1 MDKVVQIIEL
11 IVMIMCYGM
20 YFYNDIKKD
29 NYNAIKFLVL
39 GAIMQNLTL
48 HLKQRGVKNMIIGFL
63 SGLFIGAVAGV
74 AVMSLCAAAKERD
87 EL

>member
-1 MDKVVQIIEL
+1 MFGRTTERGGIVVQIIEL

-29 NYNAIKFLVL
+29 HYNAIKKDHYNAIKFLMF

-48 HLKQRGVKNMIIGFL
+48 HLK
-63 SGLFIGAVAGV
+63 
-74 AVMSLCAAAKERD
+74 
-87 EL
+87 

>member
-1 MDKVVQIIEL
+1 
-11 IVMIMCYGM
+11 MIMCYGM

-29 NYNAIKFLVL
+29 HYNAIKFLVL

>member
-29 NYNAIKFLVL
+29 HYNAIKFLVL

-48 HLKQRGVKNMIIGFL
+48 HLK
-63 SGLFIGAVAGV
+63 
-74 AVMSLCAAAKERD
+74 
-87 EL
+87 

>member
-1 MDKVVQIIEL
+1 MQIIEL

-29 NYNAIKFLVL
+29 HYNAML

-48 HLKQRGVKNMIIGFL
+48 HLK
-63 SGLFIGAVAGV
+63 
-74 AVMSLCAAAKERD
+74 
-87 EL
+87 